1 MNVRLGACLALLGS
15 IDLIVDSPLDDDEFA
30 AV

>member
-1 MNVRLGACLALLGS
+1 VGLGACLALLGA
-15 IDLIVDSPLDDDEFA
+15 IDLIADWPLDDDEFA